1 MELKIN
7 ELVIP
12 EKITFNYEELKT
24 ELTDKVKTYE
34 TIVYDDAQI
43 KEAKA
48 DKANLN
54 KLKKA
59 LNDERI
65 RLEREYMTPFN
76 AFKSQIADLIETIDK
91 PVAVID
97 KQVKAYE
104 EKCKEDKRAEI
115 QAYFDSIEKP
125 EILTLNKIFDDKW
138 LNASV
143 NMKQVKE
150 AIQEAIDK
158 VNADMF
164 TLKALPEFSFEAI
177 EEYKRSLDINRAIAE
192 GQRLADIQ
200 RRKAEAEAKAKEE
213 AERVAQQE
221 TKPTP
226 EPEPVKPND
235 APRPSDTAQWVS
247 FKALLTVEQAELLKI
262 FCREHKITIEPINR

>member
-12 EKITFNYEELKT
+12 DKITFNYEELKT

-76 AFKSQIADLIETIDK
+76 AFKAQIADLIETIDR
-91 PVAVID
+91 PIAVID
-97 KQVKAYE
+97 KQVRSYE
-104 EKCKEDKRAEI
+104 DKCREDKRTEI
-115 QAYFDSIEKP
+115 EAYFDSVEKP
-125 EILTLNKIFDDKW
+125 DVLTLAKIWDDKW

-200 RRKAEAEAKAKEE
+200 RRKAEAEAKAKAE
-213 AERVAQQE
+213 AEKAAQ
-221 TKPTP
+221 TTPTP
-226 EPEPVKPND
+226 EPIAEPTPVKTEEVKQ
-235 APRPSDTAQWVS
+235 DTAQWVS
-247 FKALLTVEQAELLKI
+247 FRALLTVEQAELLKI
-262 FCREHKITIEPINR
+262 FCREHRITIEPINR

>member
-12 EKITFNYEELKT
+12 DKITFNYEELKT

-34 TIVYDDAQI
+34 AIVYGDEQI

-76 AFKSQIADLIETIDK
+76 TFKSQIADLIETIDK
-91 PVAVID
+91 PIAVID
-97 KQVKAYE
+97 SQVKAYE
-104 EKCKEDKRAEI
+104 EKVKTEKRTAIETYFDGIEDKP
-115 QAYFDSIEKP
+115 DWLSID
-125 EILTLNKIFDDKW
+125 KIWDDKW

-143 NMKQVKE
+143 NMKTVKE
-150 AIQEAIDK
+150 AIQGHIDR
-158 VNADMF
+158 VSTELG
-164 TLKALPEFSFEAI
+164 TLGSLTEFSFEAV
-177 EEYKRSLDINRAIAE
+177 EEYKRTLDVNRAIAE
-192 GQRLADIQ
+192 GKRLADIQ
-200 RRKAEAEAKAKEE
+200 RRKEEAAKAEAEKVAQRENEPTPAPVTETVQT
-213 AERVAQQE
+213 AERP
-221 TKPTP
+221 KD
-226 EPEPVKPND
+226 EPM
-235 APRPSDTAQWVS
+235 WVS
-247 FKALLTVEQAELLKI
+247 FKAYINMEQAAALKTFFTSRGI
-262 FCREHKITIEPINR
+262 QFEAI

>member
-1 MELKIN
+1 MELKVS

-12 EKITFNYEELKT
+12 ESISFNYEELKR

-34 TIVYDDAQI
+34 SIVYDDAQI

-65 RLEREYMTPFN
+65 RLEREYMKPFDT
-76 AFKSQIADLIETIDK
+76 FKAQINEIIGIIDK

-104 EKCKEDKRAEI
+104 DKCKQEKFEEI
-115 QAYFDSIEKP
+115 ESYFDEIEKP
-125 EILTLNKIFDDKW
+125 DILTLNKIWDDKW

-143 NMKQVKE
+143 SMKQIKD
-150 AIQEAIDK
+150 AIQAAIAK
-158 VNADMF
+158 VNTELD

-177 EEYKRSLDINRAIAE
+177 EVYKESLDINKAIAE
-192 GQRLADIQ
+192 GHRLADIQ
-200 RRKAEAEAKAKEE
+200 KRKIEAEAKAE
-213 AERVAQQE
+213 AEKAAQATPIPE
-221 TKPTP
+221 PIAEPTP
-226 EPEPVKPND
+226 VKTEEVKQD
-235 APRPSDTAQWVS
+235 AQWVS
-247 FKALLTVEQAELLKI
+247 FKAYITVEQAQALKAFFNANNI
-262 FCREHKITIEPINR
+262 QFAPIQ

>member
-24 ELTDKVKTYE
+24 ELTNKVKMYE

-76 AFKSQIADLIETIDK
+76 AFKEQINDIISIIDK

-104 EKCKEDKRAEI
+104 EKCREDKRAEI
-115 QAYFDSIEKP
+115 EAYFDGIEKP
-125 EILTLNKIFDDKW
+125 EILTLAKIWDDKW

-143 NMKQVKE
+143 SMKQVKE
-150 AIQEAIDK
+150 AIQEVIDK

-200 RRKAEAEAKAKEE
+200 RRKAEMEKAKAEAEN
-213 AERVAQQE
+213 VAQQE

-226 EPEPVKPND
+226 EPEPVKSND
-235 APRPSDTAQWVS
+235 TPRPADTAQWVS

-262 FCREHKITIEPINR
+262 FCREHRITIEPINR

>member
-24 ELTDKVKTYE
+24 ELTDKIKVYE

-104 EKCKEDKRAEI
+104 ERCKEEKRAEI
-115 QAYFDSIEKP
+115 EAYFDSVEKP

-177 EEYKRSLDINRAIAE
+177 EEYNRSLDINRAIAE

-226 EPEPVKPND
+226 EPETVNPND
-235 APRPSDTAQWVS
+235 APRPVDTAQWVS

-262 FCREHKITIEPINR
+262 FCREHRITIEPINR